1 MVKNSTDAVNL
12 IKIDTKLTLTKIET
26 KLILEFLIE
35 IETKLCEFA
44 KKLLNNQIIY
54 NYKLYITN
62 YIQL

>member
-26 KLILEFLIE
+26 KLILVLIE